1 MFNEISVKLTG
12 VINKDGKKVRKT
24 IQLSFIDSCRFVASA
39 IDKLASNFHDDQC
52 QHLEKFY
59 TGDKVF
65 KVMRRNSVY
74 PYEYIDSWKKF
85 QETKLPKKK
94 IFLNM
99 KGISNQDNEHA
110 QQVWNKIT
118 RVYKN
123 VTLGDYYDVYLVI
136 DILLLANVF
145 QTSSTTC
152 LGHYKLDPVHFYIAL
167 WLAWQFLLKTP
178 FEYYNH
184 DLKRKD
190 CTLSQELLRDI
201 DMLLFENGIRGEIA
215 QAVNRYVEANMKEQD
230 NLITLVLLSSRLDVF
245 CLRDIIGYNIVKIS
259 SNT

>member
-1 MFNEISVKLTG
+1 MM
-12 VINKDGKKVRKT
+12 INVSTLK
-24 IQLSFIDSCRFVASA
+24 
-39 IDKLASNFHDDQC
+39 
-52 QHLEKFY
+52 KFY

-85 QETKLPKKK
+85 QETKLPTKK
-94 IFLNM
+94 IFHSNPNM

-118 RVYKN
+118 HVYKN
-123 VTLGDYYDVYLVI
+123 VTLGNYYDAYLVT

-145 QTSSTTC
+145 GTSCNTC

-190 CTLSQELLRDI
+190 CTLSLDELRQVLLRDI
-201 DMLLFENGIRGEIA
+201 DMPFLKMVFE
-215 QAVNRYVEANMKEQD
+215 V
-230 NLITLVLLSSRLDVF
+230 RL
-245 CLRDIIGYNIVKIS
+245 RRQ
-259 SNT
+259 

>member
-1 MFNEISVKLTG
+1 MFNEVSVKLTG

-74 PYEYIDSWKKF
+74 PYHSN
-85 QETKLPKKK
+85 
-94 IFLNM
+94 LNM
-99 KGISNQDNEHA
+99 KVISNRDNEHT

-123 VTLGDYYDVYLVI
+123 VTLGDYYDVYLVT

-184 DLKRKD
+184 NLKRKD
-190 CTLSQELLRDI
+190 CTLSQELLRVI
-201 DMLLFENGIRGEIA
+201 DMPLFENGIRGEIA

-245 CLRDIIGYNIVKIS
+245 CLGDIIGYNIVKIS